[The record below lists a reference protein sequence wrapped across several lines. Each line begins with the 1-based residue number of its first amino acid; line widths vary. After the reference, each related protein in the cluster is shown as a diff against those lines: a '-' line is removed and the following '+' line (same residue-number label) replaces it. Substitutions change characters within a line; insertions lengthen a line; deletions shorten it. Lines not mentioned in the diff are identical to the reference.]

1 MAGKL
6 KILVVD
12 DELPVCKSI
21 ASVLENRNSLVETA
35 LSGEEALKKDLK
47 QRYDLIIT
55 DLMMPGISGLEVCQA
70 MRKLDACRDL
80 PVVMLTARG
89 EESDIV
95 AGLDLGADDY
105 VTKPFS
111 PKVLISRIKAIMR
124 RREQNG
130 AEGGPEQETPVRLGE
145 LEVDPIRFEARVEGA
160 VVSLTL
166 TEFNILKLLA
176 RRAGWVFTRQQI
188 IDAIRGYDY
197 SISLRAVDVHVF
209 SLRKKLGRSGPR
221 LESVRGIGY
230 RVRA

>member
-1 MAGKL
+1 MQRKHV
-6 KILVVD
+6 LVVE
-12 DELPVCKSI
+12 DEEDILQ
-21 ASVLENRNSLVETA
+21 LVSYNLTRA
-35 LSGEEALKKDLK
+35 GFQVSCAQSGEEALEKLGAG
-47 QRYDLIIT
+47 RP
-55 DLMMPGISGLEVCQA
+55 DLMVLDLMLPGISGLEVCQA
-70 MRKLDACRDL
+70 VRKLDACRDL

-111 PKVLISRIKAIMR
+111 PKVLISRINAILR

-130 AEGGPEQETPVRLGE
+130 AEGGPEQEAPVRLGE
-145 LEVDPIRFEARVEGA
+145 LEVDPIRFEVRVEG
-160 VVSLTL
+160 VVVPLTL

-230 RVRA
+230 RVKA

>member
-1 MAGKL
+1 MQRKHV
-6 KILVVD
+6 LVVE
-12 DELPVCKSI
+12 DEEDILQ
-21 ASVLENRNSLVETA
+21 LVSYNLTRA
-35 LSGEEALKKDLK
+35 GFQVSCAQSGEEALEKLGAG
-47 QRYDLIIT
+47 RP
-55 DLMMPGISGLEVCQA
+55 DLMVLDLMLPGISGLEVCQA
-70 MRKLDACRDL
+70 VRKLDACRDL